1 MSRRVVLWVAFV
13 VVHVAVGVL
22 GYHQPSAPMG
32 DVYLVYEPWSR
43 CALFG
48 GVDPS
53 TCTLSGSWQLPGVTE
68 KWIYPQLALI
78 PMAIAW
84 AFAWAV
90 SYTPAWAITVSLAN
104 AGAFALLVG
113 AGRSRGRVT
122 AAWFWLAAI
131 FLIGPVGIYRI
142 DGFTVPLAIAGGLW
156 LVRRPFVASVLLSV
170 AVWMKVWPAAI
181 LAAGLVA
188 VRRRLA
194 LVWGAAVV
202 SVGTVLLVVVLGGA
216 NYVFGFVGDQT
227 SRGIQMEAP
236 VAGVYMI
243 MAALNVPDAWVY
255 YDPDVLTFQ
264 VTGPQVDPLIVL
276 MTPLLLLAIV
286 GAAALGALKV
296 WRGASFAT
304 LFPPLSLVLVTAFI
318 VLNKVGSPQY
328 YVWIFAPIVVGL
340 VLDRR
345 RWAGPAVLTLAIA
358 GVTQLVYPLWYDG
371 LMATRPFLGPV
382 LLLELRNALAAALL
396 VWAVVRLFRVP
407 VGRTAVPSS
416 LREWVT
422 GERSAPL
429 SAAAASSGG
438 SGATRSGRE

>member
-13 VVHVAVGVL
+13 VVHVVVAVL
-22 GYHQPSAPMG
+22 GYQQPSAPMG

-48 GVDPS
+48 GVDAAS
-53 TCTLSGSWQLPGVTE
+53 CTLSDSWQLPGVTE
-68 KWIYPQLALI
+68 AWIYPQLALI
-78 PMAIAW
+78 PMALAW
-84 AFAWAV
+84 LFAWAV

-104 AGAFALLVG
+104 LGAFALLVG
-113 AGRSRGRVT
+113 RGRSRGRVA

-142 DGFTVPLAIAGGLW
+142 DGFTVPLAIAGSLW
-156 LVRRPFVASVLLSV
+156 LVRRPFVASVLLSA

-194 LVWGAAVV
+194 LVWGALAV
-202 SVGTVLLVVVLGGA
+202 SGGTVALVVLLGGA
-216 NYVFGFVGDQT
+216 SHVFGFVGDQT

-243 MAALNVPDAWVY
+243 LAALNVPEAWVY

-276 MTPLLLLAIV
+276 MTPVLLLGIA
-286 GAAALGALKV
+286 GAAAIGAVKM
-296 WRGASFAT
+296 WRGASFVR
-304 LFPPLSLVLVTAFI
+304 LFPPLALALVTAFI

-328 YVWIFAPIVVGL
+328 YVWVFAPVVMGL

-345 RWAGPAVLTLAIA
+345 RWFGPALLTLAIA

-382 LLLELRNALAAALL
+382 LLLELRNVLAVWLF
-396 VWAVVRLFRVP
+396 VWAVVRLVRVP
-407 VGRTAVPSS
+407 VGRVARPAD
-416 LREWVT
+416 LRELIT
-422 GERSAPL
+422 GERTAP
-429 SAAAASSGG
+429 APASL
-438 SGATRSGRE
+438 APQ

>member
-1 MSRRVVLWVAFV
+1 VPWAVVLWIAFV
-13 VVHVAVGVL
+13 VVHVVVGVL
-22 GYHQPSAPMG
+22 GYQQPNAPMG

-48 GVDPS
+48 AADPAA
-53 TCTLSGSWQLPGVTE
+53 CTLSGSWELPGVTQG
-68 KWIYPQLALI
+68 WIYPQLALI
-78 PMAIAW
+78 PMAVAW

-104 AGAFALLVG
+104 AGAFALLLG
-113 AGRSRGRVT
+113 RGRSRGRVT
-122 AAWFWLAAI
+122 AAAFWLAAI
-131 FLIGPVGIYRI
+131 LLMGPVGIYRI
-142 DGFTVPLAIAGGLW
+142 DGFTVPLAIAGSLW
-156 LVRRPFVASVLLSV
+156 LVRRPFVASVLLSA

-188 VRRRLA
+188 ARRRLS
-194 LVWGAAVV
+194 LVWGAVAV
-202 SVGTVLLVVVLGGA
+202 SGGTILLVALLGGA
-216 NYVFGFVGDQT
+216 SHVFGFVGDQT

-243 MAALNVPDAWVY
+243 LAALDVPEAWVY

-264 VTGPQVDPLIVL
+264 VTGPQVDPLIVF
-276 MTPLLLLAIV
+276 MTPLLLAAIA
-286 GAAALGALKV
+286 GAAAVGAVKM
-296 WRGASFAT
+296 WRGATFAT

-345 RWAGPAVLTLAIA
+345 RWFGPALLTLAIA

-371 LMATRPFLGPV
+371 LMATRPYLGPV
-382 LLLELRNALAAALL
+382 LLLELRNVLAIWLF
-396 VWAVVRLFRVP
+396 VWAVVRLVRVP
-407 VGRTAVPSS
+407 VGRVARPRGV
-416 LREWVT
+416 RELLT
-422 GERSAPL
+422 GERVP
-429 SAAAASSGG
+429 AASSV
-438 SGATRSGRE
+438 